1 MDGDW
6 VQEVRERAPPSWAAG
21 WAGDGVI
28 DPEQEGRKNY
38 RCRQEGRG
46 FCYIRK
52 S

>member
-1 MDGDW
+1 MGAGGEGEGTPKLGGW
-6 VQEVRERAPPSWAAG
+6 V
-21 WAGDGVI
+21 GDGVI